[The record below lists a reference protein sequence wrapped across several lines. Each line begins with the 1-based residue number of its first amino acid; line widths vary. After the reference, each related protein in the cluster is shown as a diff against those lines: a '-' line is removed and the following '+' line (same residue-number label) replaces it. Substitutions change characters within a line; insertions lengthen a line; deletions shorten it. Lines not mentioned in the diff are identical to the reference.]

1 MPEVAMS
8 IEESG
13 RRSVWILRIAEPA
26 NLGNARHLEFLSL
39 GDFRRTETPK
49 KRALRFRGEILVAY
63 HDDRVMEERIPD
75 RLEILVVERFAKIA
89 TADFDAEIRMKGL
102 EL

>member
-1 MPEVAMS
+1 MS

-13 RRSVWILRIAEPA
+13 RRSVRILRIAEPA

-39 GDFRRTETPK
+39 GDFWR
-49 KRALRFRGEILVAY
+49 KRALCFRGKILVAY

-75 RLEILVVERFAKIA
+75 RLDILVVERFAKIA
-89 TADFDAEIRMKGL
+89 TADFDAEIRMMGL